1 MKKFACIFLIL
12 VLVFAINVPSGML
25 SEFGVS
31 PNILLVALL
40 AMVIAGLIAHE
51 NLGLVVLVIAVALA
65 ANAPPELAAS
75 IGYSRDMM
83 LALLVGLILLPVI
96 ARQL

>member
-1 MKKFACIFLIL
+1 M
-12 VLVFAINVPSGML
+12 VAI
-25 SEFGVS
+25 
-31 PNILLVALL
+31 
-40 AMVIAGLIAHE
+40 VIAGLIANE
-51 NLGLVVLVIAVALA
+51 NLGLVALVIAVALA

-83 LALLVGLILLPVI
+83 LALLIGLILVPVI